1 MVLPM
6 GLPMDIMHRWAC
18 HVSYTST
25 RMEILPFSNH
35 GFGIAPG
42 ASATM
47 SLDKW
52 NFHACKRFSIFFA
65 WMHAFAHAWG
75 SCHLNTPCMFHVPLH
90 GKRLMSSLDMVLF
103 CYSAFL
109 LQTTHLHMC
118 HATKETTPCTWRDTL
133 HMHVPRNRKCQY
145 INIYIYAYR
154 KNPCR
159 NKGFFLWFLE
169 KGGVGGRT
177 SLHRRFQ

>member
-1 MVLPM
+1 MWKIYQPWFLPM

-25 RMEILPFSNH
+25 PMEILPFSNH

-75 SCHLNTPCMFHVPLH
+75 SCHLNSMVPH
-90 GKRLMSSLDMVLF
+90 ACFMYPFMAKDSWAVL
-103 CYSAFL
+103 
-109 LQTTHLHMC
+109 T
-118 HATKETTPCTWRDTL
+118 
-133 HMHVPRNRKCQY
+133 
-145 INIYIYAYR
+145 
-154 KNPCR
+154 
-159 NKGFFLWFLE
+159 WFLCFVILLSFF
-169 KGGVGGRT
+169 KRHT
-177 SLHRRFQ
+177 CTCAMQPKKQHRALEETHCTCMCLATASANI